1 MFLIGF
7 IIIVLILVYLFSE
20 EYRSYGSD
28 NRNIATRIQL
38 PDDPKL
44 KLSYRL
50 NNLTR
55 YVMWRHAM
63 IMSLSVVI
71 LVVIYDYYQ
80 NREITI
86 SGYTLFGLWLAIF
99 AFKYLSDTVIRY
111 SRVGRGVDL
120 DYQLIRE
127 YE

>member
-1 MFLIGF
+1 MFLVGF

-111 SRVGRGVDL
+111 SRVGRNIDL

-127 YE
+127 YD

>member
-71 LVVIYDYYQ
+71 LVVIYDYYT
-80 NREITI
+80 NKEITI
-86 SGYTLFGLWLAIF
+86 SGYTLLGLWLAIF